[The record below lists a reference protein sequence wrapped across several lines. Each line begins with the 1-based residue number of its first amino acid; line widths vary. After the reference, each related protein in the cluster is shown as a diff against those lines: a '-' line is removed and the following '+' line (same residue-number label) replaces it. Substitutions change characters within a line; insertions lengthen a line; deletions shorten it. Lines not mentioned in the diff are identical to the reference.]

1 MLSVDYSEYFS
12 KIEETFQKCRRNS
25 IPLSPLDWILVESWF
40 ARGIPLHIIVDSIK
54 EAFSNVDINRRRKIN
69 SLRYFKDKVER
80 KFRSWRS
87 INPKQEREYN
97 ANAEISTKTIVINHL
112 DEKIKNLQ
120 QCIQDLSNALLK
132 KKAEDILLRLITL
145 RQEIYMLEELKDDND
160 ALLDSYLS
168 GNSLV
173 EESNARIEKK
183 ESSDTENIALNVTWT
198 ESVNDENEIGS
209 LPSLRTTHEP
219 SLSKEKPHS
228 RKKPNRGRKSV
239 FSTDLEELKEGD
251 RKDIKI
257 EIQAIIT
264 HQRIDILEKYLEKL
278 DKSMGS
284 ALLKAADRDILIKCR
299 RKAEEQMK
307 KNKSKVSSVVFKRNQ
322 QLLLLKLLR
331 EEYKIP
337 KLGLFEL

>member
-1 MLSVDYSEYFS
+1 MLLVDYSDYFS

-54 EAFSNVDINRRRKIN
+54 EAFSNVDIKRRRKIN
-69 SLRYFKDKVER
+69 SLRYFKYQVER
-80 KFRSWRS
+80 KFKGWRS

-97 ANAEISTKTIVINHL
+97 ANAEISTKTLVINHL

-120 QCIQDLSNALLK
+120 QCVQDLSNAILK
-132 KKAEDILLRLITL
+132 KRAEDMLLRLITL
-145 RQEIYMLEELKDDND
+145 RREIYMLEELKDYNE
-160 ALLDSYLS
+160 ALQAGYLS

-173 EESNARIEKK
+173 EGSNARSEDE
-183 ESSDTENIALNVTWT
+183 ESSDAENIGLNVIST
-198 ESVNDENEIGS
+198 ESVNNANQIKS
-209 LPSLRTTHEP
+209 LVLFRTIDDP
-219 SLSKEKPHS
+219 SLSAEKSHS
-228 RKKPNRGRKSV
+228 NEKQKKDRKSI
-239 FSTDLEELKEGD
+239 DLEELKEED
-251 RKDIKI
+251 RNDIKI
-257 EIQAIIT
+257 EIQPIIK
-264 HQRIDILEKYLEKL
+264 HQRIGILEKYLEKL
-278 DKSMGS
+278 DKSMDS
-284 ALLKAADRDILIKCR
+284 ALLRAADCDILIKCR